1 MPVLLS
7 IHPAQS
13 MSTMSSRLI
22 NVFKTIP
29 KELFR
34 VNNGRSVRLRE
45 YGPQRQRSYDILT
58 EAGNVKAKA
67 LDPQSYQGKTPSTS
81 SNESLAN
88 LEAAPNGASMRP
100 NSLFQR
106 GLVSSLK
113 GKNVV
118 VYSVAA
124 GKSANF
130 LVVN

>member
-1 MPVLLS
+1 MDVPFDCVNMVLNAKEAMISSRKREMLRQRHS
-7 IHPAQS
+7 IHKATKARLLRYPA
-13 MSTMSSRLI
+13 M
-22 NVFKTIP
+22 
-29 KELFR
+29 R
-34 VNNGRSVRLRE
+34 V
-45 YGPQRQRSYDILT
+45 
-58 EAGNVKAKA
+58 
-67 LDPQSYQGKTPSTS
+67 
-81 SNESLAN
+81 LAN

-113 GKNVV
+113 GKNFV